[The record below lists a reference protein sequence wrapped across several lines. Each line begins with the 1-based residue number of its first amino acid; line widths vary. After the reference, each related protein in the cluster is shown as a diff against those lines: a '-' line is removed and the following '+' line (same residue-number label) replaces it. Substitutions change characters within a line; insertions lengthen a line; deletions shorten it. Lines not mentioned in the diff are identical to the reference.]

1 MYRLIKEAPM
11 TDRLK
16 ELSDL
21 GVSLW
26 LDDLDRTRLTGGGL
40 LRLTQDDHV
49 VGVTT
54 NPSIFSKAI
63 SAGADAYAVQ
73 VASLAAGQADAD
85 FAVREMTTQDVRDAC
100 DVLLQISA
108 ATDGVDGRVS
118 IEVDPRLARQTQA
131 TIEQARALWQQVD
144 RPNLLIKIPGTSEGL
159 PAITQALSEGISVN
173 VTLIFSVD
181 RYREVIDAWA
191 SGLEKRLQ
199 AGHSIDN
206 LHSVASFFVSR
217 VDTAIDA
224 ELQKLGSDEALAL
237 RGKAGLANARL
248 AWAGYQQFLATER
261 WAALQAAGA
270 KPQRPLWASTSVK
283 DPAFPDDMYVVGLV
297 GPGCVNTMPEPT
309 LRAVADHG
317 TLQGN
322 TLDGQRGDSQQV
334 FDDLSAVGVDLD
346 EVFVQLENEGVD
358 KFEQAW
364 LELLGTVSQA
374 LIDERSR

>member
-1 MYRLIKEAPM
+1 M

-21 GVSLW
+21 GVSIW
-26 LDDLDRTRLTGGGL
+26 LDDLDRTRLTSGGL
-40 LRLTQDDHV
+40 VRLTEQDHV

-63 SAGADAYAVQ
+63 SAGADAYATQ

-100 DVLLQISA
+100 DVFSAIAA
-108 ATDGVDGRVS
+108 ATNGVDGRVS
-118 IEVDPRLARQTQA
+118 IEVDPRLARQTEP
-131 TIEQARALWQQVD
+131 TIEQARALWQEVD
-144 RPNLLIKIPGTSEGL
+144 RPNLLIKIPGTAEGL
-159 PAITQALSEGISVN
+159 PAITTVLSEGISVN

-191 SGLEKRLQ
+191 SGLEQRVA
-199 AGHSIDN
+199 AGEDVSGI
-206 LHSVASFFVSR
+206 HSVASFFVSR
-217 VDTAIDA
+217 VDSAVDA
-224 ELQKLGSDEALAL
+224 ALEKIGTDAALAL

-248 AWAGYQQFLATER
+248 AWAAYREFLATDR
-261 WAALQAAGA
+261 WAALAAAGA
-270 KPQRPLWASTSVK
+270 LPQRPLWASTSTK
-283 DPAFPDDMYVVGLV
+283 DPALPDDMYVVGLA

-317 TLQGN
+317 DLRGN
-322 TLDGQRGDSQQV
+322 TLDGTAAQSQQL
-334 FDDLSAVGVDLD
+334 FEDLTAAGVDLD

-364 LELLGTVSQA
+364 LELLGTVTETLA
-374 LIDERSR
+374 AERSH

>member
-1 MYRLIKEAPM
+1 M
-11 TDRLK
+11 TDRLQ
-16 ELSDL
+16 ELSEI
-21 GVSLW
+21 GVSIW
-26 LDDLDRTRLTGGGL
+26 LDDLDRTRLTSGGL
-40 LRLTQDDHV
+40 VRLTQEDHV

-63 SAGADAYAVQ
+63 SSGAASYAAQ

-85 FAVREMTTQDVRDAC
+85 LAVRELTTQDVRDAC
-100 DVLLQISA
+100 DVFSDIAA
-108 ATDGVDGRVS
+108 ATDYVDGRVS
-118 IEVDPRLARQTQA
+118 IEVDPRLARQTDP
-131 TIEQARALWQQVD
+131 TIEQARSLWQEVD
-144 RPNLLIKIPGTSEGL
+144 RPNLLIKIPGTAEGL

-191 SGLEKRLQ
+191 TGLEKRID
-199 AGHSIDN
+199 AGHEVRS

-224 ELQKLGSDEALAL
+224 ALEKIGTDEALAL

-248 AWAGYQQFLATER
+248 AWAAYQEFLASDR
-261 WAALQAAGA
+261 WSALKAAGA
-270 KPQRPLWASTSVK
+270 FPQRPLWASTSVK
-283 DPAFPDDMYVVGLV
+283 DPNFPDDMYVVGLA

-317 TLQGN
+317 DLQGD
-322 TLDGQRGDSQQV
+322 TLDGQAEASQRV
-334 FDDLSAVGVDLD
+334 FDELTEVGVDLD
-346 EVFVQLENEGVD
+346 EIFIQLENEGVD

-364 LELLGTVSQA
+364 NELLATVA
-374 LIDERSR
+374 DTLAGERSSE